1 MTRKQKA
8 AMSEKMKAVWVKRK
22 GAVMGPAQPPAPSPI
37 SDRDFD
43 TVISIVNLMD
53 DLPKPCTRYI
63 VNRFM

>member
-1 MTRKQKA
+1 MTRKKRQEA
-8 AMSEKMKAVWVKRK
+8 SHRMKQIWAKRK
-22 GAVMGPAQPPAPSPI
+22 GAVTGPAQPPAPSPI